1 MKPCNA
7 DALIVMHSPGLPAN
21 IPVRAFLVC
30 CALGVAIAVVAPH
43 AAGQQALTATAPAS
57 AQQANQSGHPS
68 NAQLADPKIEARV
81 DRLLSRMTLEEKIGQ
96 LVQYNDT
103 GDTSAAPAAGAQP
116 QANQP
121 KVVIA
126 INPVTANHID
136 AMQLAATGR
145 LGSMLNT
152 IGAQRTNT
160 YQHLAVDKSRLH
172 IPLLFGA
179 DVIHGFRT
187 IYPVPLGLA
196 ASWDPELVVSLAHM
210 AAEEASTAGVRW
222 FYSPMVDISRDPRW
236 GRTTEGAGEDP
247 YLGAAMARA
256 YIRGYQGDDLSK
268 PGSVAAS
275 VKHFAAYGAAE
286 AGREYN
292 TTDMSEITLRQ
303 VYLPPYKAAVEAGAA
318 TVMSAFNSLNGVPS
332 TANPFLLGKILRG
345 EWGFNGFV
353 VSDYTAVMELMN
365 HGIALDP
372 ATATRKA
379 ITADVDVDMMSHF
392 YDTQLPALI
401 RSGQVPMSV
410 VDEAVRR
417 VLRVKFAT
425 GLFEHAYAE
434 GTEVTAAVAAHRP
447 LVRKAAEESLVLLQN
462 EKIAGDA
469 PLLPLSPARKRVAL
483 IGPLGDDATEMTG
496 AWGGAGTDRDVI
508 TLRQALEE
516 RARQTGGTLLYSKG
530 TEIEGTS
537 RAGFGAAIDA
547 AKAADV
553 VILAL
558 GESGTMSGEAG
569 SRAYLN
575 LPGSQEQLLEEVAA
589 TGKPVVLLIFS
600 GRPLVLDWAQ
610 KHVPAIMEAWFPGTE
625 AGHAIANVLYGDVSP
640 SGKLPMSFPRAVGQ
654 EPLYYNQFP
663 TGRPAT
669 GIDLSK
675 PPGADTR
682 FFSRYIDVPNSALFP
697 FGYGL
702 SYSSF
707 SYHDVK
713 VSKASIPLT
722 QALADRTKPLVE
734 ATATVTNTGDRP
746 ATEVVQCYVRNL
758 GASIEQPVRSL
769 KGFERVT
776 LQRGESKQVTFPLDF
791 SELSFFNAESLPTM
805 EATHYTVWIGGSSLA
820 DQAAT
825 FDVVSPAR
833 AAVSH

>member
-1 MKPCNA
+1 MSRLNA
-7 DALIVMHSPGLPAN
+7 K
-21 IPVRAFLVC
+21 C
-30 CALGVAIAVVAPH
+30 CLLEHLFCAVVCLVMSGFESN
-43 AAGQQALTATAPAS
+43 AAAQAAKSAS
-57 AQQANQSGHPS
+57 TQKAGRVAHPS
-68 NAQLADPKIEARV
+68 NAQLADPNIEARV
-81 DRLLSRMTLEEKIGQ
+81 DHLLRQMTLEEKIGQ

-103 GDTSAAPAAGAQP
+103 GDASPAPAAAG
-116 QANQP
+116 NQGLI
-121 KVVIA
+121 VAV
-126 INPVTANHID
+126 NPVTANHVD
-136 AMQLAATGR
+136 AMDLAATGR

-152 IGAQRTNT
+152 VGSERTNT
-160 YQHLAVDKSRLH
+160 YQHLAVDRSRLH

-196 ASWDPELVVSLAHM
+196 ASFDPELVADLSHM
-210 AAEEASTAGVRW
+210 SAEEATTAGVRW

-236 GRTTEGAGEDP
+236 GRTVEGAGEDA

-256 YIRGYQGDDLSK
+256 YIRGYQGDSLSQ
-268 PGSVAAS
+268 PGTVAAS

-292 TTDMSEITLRQ
+292 TTDMSEIRLRQ
-303 VYLPPYKAAVEAGAA
+303 DCLPPYQAAVEAGAA
-318 TVMSAFNSLNGVPS
+318 TIMSAFNSLNGVPS
-332 TANPFLLGKILRG
+332 SANPFLLSTILRG

-379 ITADVDVDMMSHF
+379 ITAGVDVDMMSHF
-392 YDTQLPALI
+392 YDTQLPGLI
-401 RSGQVPMSV
+401 RSGQVPMAV

-425 GLFEHAYAE
+425 GLFERPYAQ
-434 GTEVTAAVAAHRP
+434 GVEVTAAVAEHRP
-447 LVRKAAEESLVLLQN
+447 LVRKAAEESFVLLQN
-462 EKIAGDA
+462 DKLSEGT
-469 PLLPLSPARKRVAL
+469 PLLPLSPTHKRIAL
-483 IGPLGDDATEMTG
+483 IGPLADDKPDMIG
-496 AWGGAGTDRDVI
+496 AWAGAGNDRDIV
-508 TLRQALEE
+508 TLRQALAE
-516 RARQTGGTLLYSKG
+516 RAKQLGTTLLYSDG
-530 TEIEGTS
+530 TEIDGIS
-537 RAGFGAAIDA
+537 QAGQAGFSDAVEAAR
-547 AKAADV
+547 AADV

-558 GESGTMSGEAG
+558 GESSAMSGEAG
-569 SRAYLN
+569 SRANLD
-575 LPGSQEQLLEEVAA
+575 LPGNQQQLLEAVVA

-600 GRPLVLDWAQ
+600 GRPLVLDWAA
-610 KHVPAIMEAWFPGTE
+610 KHVPAIMEVWFPGTE
-625 AGHAIANVLYGDVSP
+625 AGNAIAEVLFGDVSP

-663 TGRPAT
+663 TGRPPT
-669 GIDLSK
+669 GLDLSK
-675 PPGADTR
+675 PPADGTR

-707 SYHDVK
+707 SYQDVK
-713 VSKASIPLT
+713 VSKSTIPLP
-722 QALADRTKPLVE
+722 QALSNLTTPLLQ
-734 ATATVTNTGDRP
+734 ATATVTNTGDRS

-769 KGFERVT
+769 EGFRRVT
-776 LQRGESKQVTFPLDF
+776 LAPGESKQISFPLGF
-791 SELSFFNAESLPTM
+791 KELSFFNLDSKPTI

-820 DQAAT
+820 SQQAT
-825 FDVVSPAR
+825 FEVVSASGT
-833 AAVSH
+833 AASQ